1 MRSKKMVLT
10 GLLLVSVLLLLCGC
24 SESSGTAFEQSDL
37 YGTWETSVSKLGL
50 TADISMTL
58 NENGN
63 FEAQG
68 SGSGYGQSLTGDVT
82 GSWRVEDGD
91 LYLTPERVVYTLNET
106 TSDTLSS
113 LELEDFG
120 SLKLEGTL
128 KRSKLTLSPDLNNEQ
143 ESEFFEQV
151 PSSLL
156 KLTFKKA
163 Q

>member
-1 MRSKKMVLT
+1 MRSKKILLT
-10 GLLLVSVLLLLCGC
+10 GVLLVSLLLILCGC
-24 SESSGTAFEQSDL
+24 SDTSGTAFETSDL

-50 TADISMTL
+50 TADISLTL
-58 NENGN
+58 KEDGS
-63 FEAQG
+63 FYAQG
-68 SGSGYGQSLTGDVT
+68 NGSGYGQSLTGEVS
-82 GSWRVEDGD
+82 GSWKVQEGY
-91 LYLTPERVVYTLNET
+91 LYLTPGRVVYTLNET

-128 KRSKLTLSPDLNNEQ
+128 KRSKLTLSPDLNDEQ

-156 KLTFKKA
+156 KLTFKKVH
-163 Q
+163 

>member
-1 MRSKKMVLT
+1 MRSKKILFT
-10 GLLLVSVLLLLCGC
+10 GVMLLSLLLMLCAC
-24 SESSGTAFEQSDL
+24 SGDMGSSFEASDV

-50 TADISMTL
+50 TADISLTL
-58 NENGN
+58 NEDGS
-63 FEAQG
+63 FYAQG
-68 SGSGYGQSLTGDVT
+68 SGSGYGQSLTGDVS
-82 GSWRVEDGD
+82 GSWRAEAGY
-91 LYLTPERVVYTLNET
+91 LYLTPQRVVYTLNET

-120 SLKLEGTL
+120 SLKLKGSL
-128 KRSKLTLSPDLNNEQ
+128 KRSRLTLSPDLNDEQ

-156 KLTFKKA
+156 KLTIKKI

>member
-1 MRSKKMVLT
+1 MRSKKYLLT
-10 GLLLVSVLLLLCGC
+10 GVMLLSLLLMLCGC
-24 SESSGTAFEQSDL
+24 SGDTGSSFEASDL

-50 TADISMTL
+50 TADISLTL

-68 SGSGYGQSLTGDVT
+68 SGSGYGQSLTGEVS
-82 GSWRVEDGD
+82 GSWKMQEGY
-91 LYLTPERVVYTLNET
+91 LYLTPGRVVYTLNET

-120 SLKLEGTL
+120 SLKLEGTM
-128 KRSKLTLSPDLNNEQ
+128 KRSKLTLSPNLNDEQ

-156 KLTFKKA
+156 KLTFKKV